1 MLSEKIF
8 QMFIA
13 GTGNNLKY
21 ALKHGL
27 GGVIFFK
34 DDILSE
40 EQFQNLVTQIKNTS
54 IIPPFLSID
63 QEGGRVERTEN
74 IHPKKYLSPMY
85 AYKKGDEYLSKQ
97 TDEMLS
103 ELCKYGINMNFAPCL
118 DVNSNPNNPIIGERA
133 FSDNP
138 NDVCNGFDIV
148 YPIYKCHDIIPVI
161 KHFPGHGD
169 ADKDSHKELPIID
182 ISFDDMEKIHIYP
195 FKHAICS
202 GADVVMV
209 AHLNCKCFNG
219 DDTPTSLS
227 TNCIDYLRKSLNF
240 NGLVISD
247 DMYMNGLS
255 KYSMTE
261 ACQMGIMTGINMF
274 IYRDSS
280 DKTLEVIENIINLAE
295 KDSEVRERINYSHNK
310 VIELKRK
317 YDLI

>member
-1 MLSEKIF
+1 
-8 QMFIA
+8 
-13 GTGNNLKY
+13 
-21 ALKHGL
+21 
-27 GGVIFFK
+27 
-34 DDILSE
+34 
-40 EQFQNLVTQIKNTS
+40 
-54 IIPPFLSID
+54 
-63 QEGGRVERTEN
+63 
-74 IHPKKYLSPMY
+74 
-85 AYKKGDEYLSKQ
+85 
-97 TDEMLS
+97 
-103 ELCKYGINMNFAPCL
+103 
-118 DVNSNPNNPIIGERA
+118 
-133 FSDNP
+133 
-138 NDVCNGFDIV
+138 
-148 YPIYKCHDIIPVI
+148 
-161 KHFPGHGD
+161 
-169 ADKDSHKELPIID
+169 
-182 ISFDDMEKIHIYP
+182 MEKVHIYP

-209 AHLNCKCFNG
+209 AHLNCKCFNV

-261 ACQMGIMTGINMF
+261 ACQMGIMAGINMF

-295 KDSEVRERINYSHNK
+295 KDSELRERINYSHNK